1 MGAIQSSFN
10 QLIATVAGGIALG
23 QHVSEQKWANKK
35 VAIDEAEKYNTAMG
49 DINKETEALNVQQEG
64 INAQTGKIDKNV
76 ENLYERVGQKE
87 SLTPQEKGL
96 VTRYDNAYKRLEE
109 EQTMV
114 TKRREE
120 LNERIDMLKNKRQFV
135 ERSQKKAGFKDIPI
149 KEAIEAKKP
158 NETLDEMKNA
168 RKEGRL

>member
-10 QLIATVAGGIALG
+10 QLIATVAGGVALG
-23 QHVSEQKWANKK
+23 QHISEQKWANRKI
-35 VAIDEAEKYNTAMG
+35 AIDEAEKYNTAMG
-49 DINKETEALNVQQEG
+49 DINKETEALNVQQEE
-64 INAQTGKIDKNV
+64 INAKTGKVDTNV
-76 ENLYERVGQKE
+76 ENLYERVGAKE
-87 SLTPQEKGL
+87 SLSPQEKGL

-135 ERSQKKAGFKDIPI
+135 ERSQKKAGFKDISI
-149 KEAIEAKKP
+149 KEATEAKKP
-158 NETLDEMKNA
+158 NETLMETMKQ
-168 RKEGRL
+168 RKEGNQ

>member
-10 QLIATVAGGIALG
+10 QLISTVAGGIALG

-49 DINKETEALNVQQEG
+49 DINKETEALNVQQEE
-64 INAQTGKIDKNV
+64 INAQTGKVDKNV
-76 ENLYERVGQKE
+76 NNLYERVKDNE
-87 SLTPQEKGL
+87 TLSPQEKGL

-109 EQTMV
+109 EQAMV

-135 ERSQKKAGFKDIPI
+135 ERSTKKAGFKDIPI
-149 KEAIEAKKP
+149 KDATEAKKP
-158 NETLDEMKNA
+158 NETLMDTMRQ
-168 RKEGRL
+168 RKEGNQ